1 MVAEKRVEDDRL
13 LEAKTVNVR
22 ISMFATQIRLW
33 REEQAVYCVLRRSFF
48 CHANFCGNSVCNDI
62 YIIVLYSK
70 LIVCNKKFKKKMMEC
85 MWLGR
90 RVC

>member
-1 MVAEKRVEDDRL
+1 MVVEKRVEDDRL

-22 ISMFATQIRLW
+22 ISMFATRTVIERK
-33 REEQAVYCVLRRSFF
+33 EEGLLRFEKKIF

-70 LIVCNKKFKKKMMEC
+70 LIVCNKKLKKK
-85 MWLGR
+85 
-90 RVC
+90 